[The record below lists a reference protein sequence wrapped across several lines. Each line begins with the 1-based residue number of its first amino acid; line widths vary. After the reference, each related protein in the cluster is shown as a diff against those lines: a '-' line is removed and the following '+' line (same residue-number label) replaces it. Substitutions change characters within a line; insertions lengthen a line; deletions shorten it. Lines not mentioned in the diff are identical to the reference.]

1 MEVRNLCVG
10 EKQLLRELKD
20 SKVLI
25 LAWKLRCSIIPY
37 HHLGIIEDSKV
48 LILAWSEMH
57 PSLFKNM
64 QLTNWLLPPE
74 VLL

>member
-1 MEVRNLCVG
+1 MEGIQGADLSMEIEVFNY
-10 EKQLLRELKD
+10 
-20 SKVLI
+20 
-25 LAWKLRCSIIPY
+25 PY